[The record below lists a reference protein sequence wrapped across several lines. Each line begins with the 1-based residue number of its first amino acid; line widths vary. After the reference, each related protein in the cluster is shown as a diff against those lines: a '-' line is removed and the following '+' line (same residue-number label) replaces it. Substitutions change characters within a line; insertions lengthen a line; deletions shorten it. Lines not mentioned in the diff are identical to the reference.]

1 MSQNLLQMQQI
12 YNLFDGFSD
21 DSRIWL
27 YHSSRPITPTE
38 AIFVQENL
46 EHFASS
52 WKAHSTPLKAKACML
67 NEYIIAFVV
76 DQTTTNASGCSVD
89 SSVRYVKE
97 LGKELEVDF
106 FNRMNVVIENN
117 EGNRSL
123 HPYHRLHE
131 LRDYYYYD
139 PLVDNLKS
147 LKEKWKV
154 LKH

>member
-1 MSQNLLQMQQI
+1 MSQNLSQMQQI

-21 DSRIWL
+21 ESRVWF
-27 YHSSRPITPTE
+27 YTTDRAITPTE
-38 AIFVQENL
+38 AAFVQENL

-76 DQTTTNASGCSVD
+76 DQTTANASGCSVD
-89 SSVRYVKE
+89 SSVRFVKE

-106 FNRMNVVIENN
+106 FNRMNVVIEDH

-123 HPYHRLHE
+123 HSYRKLKE
-131 LRDYYYYD
+131 LSNHSYYN
-139 PLVDNLKS
+139 PLIES
-147 LKEKWKV
+147 LKD
-154 LKH
+154 LKENWIIRL